1 MRILLAEDD
10 HNLGTWLSRALEHA
24 GIQVEWVNDGRL
36 ADRALQQHDNYDA
49 LILTARDSLDERVR
63 SLNAGADDFLAKPF
77 ELAELEARL
86 HALVRRA
93 RGNEH
98 PRLACG
104 ALVYDNPRKQF
115 TLHGEPL
122 ALSPREHAVLRVLVQ
137 RSGEPFSK
145 QQILDRVFSDDE
157 DVHPEA
163 VEVFVHRLR
172 KRLDGSG
179 VRITTLRGLGHAL
192 GANDVA
198 PPPDAARLPPPGDA
212 TRGLAKP
219 VPRWHWRGPR
229 ACSGPL
235 PVLCGGVRCHVFDT
249 TPAPR
254 QPVAAAGPAAAAAA
268 GRGDGGGAVDD
279 AT

>member
-10 HNLGTWLSRALEHA
+10 HSLGTWLSRALEHA
-24 GIQVEWVNDGRL
+24 GIRVEWVNDGRL
-36 ADRALQQHDNYDA
+36 ADRALQEHGDHDAVVLDLGLPGLDGHAVLQRLRERDHHLPA

-63 SLNAGADDFLAKPF
+63 LLNAGADDFLAKPF

-93 RGNEH
+93 RGAGP

-104 ALVYDNPRKQF
+104 PRGYDRARPQF
-115 TLHGEPL
+115 ALHGEPL
-122 ALSPREHAVLRVLVQ
+122 PLSPREQAVLRVLVQ

-145 QQILDRVFSDDE
+145 QQILDRVFVGDE

-179 VRITTLRGLGHAL
+179 VRIVTLRGLGYAL
-192 GANDVA
+192 EAE
-198 PPPDAARLPPPGDA
+198 
-212 TRGLAKP
+212 
-219 VPRWHWRGPR
+219 
-229 ACSGPL
+229 
-235 PVLCGGVRCHVFDT
+235 
-249 TPAPR
+249 
-254 QPVAAAGPAAAAAA
+254 
-268 GRGDGGGAVDD
+268 
-279 AT
+279 

>member
-49 LILTARDSLDERVR
+49 LVLDLDLGLPGLDGQAVLQRLRDRDQRLTALILTARDSLDERVR
-63 SLNAGADDFLAKPF
+63 SLNAGADDFLAKLF

-98 PRLACG
+98 QRQACG
-104 ALVYDNPRKQF
+104 ALVYDSARKQF
-115 TLHGEPL
+115 TLRGEPL

-145 QQILDRVFSDDE
+145 QQILDRVFTDDD

-179 VRITTLRGLGHAL
+179 VRITTLRGLGYAL
-192 GANDVA
+192 EAD
-198 PPPDAARLPPPGDA
+198 
-212 TRGLAKP
+212 
-219 VPRWHWRGPR
+219 
-229 ACSGPL
+229 
-235 PVLCGGVRCHVFDT
+235 
-249 TPAPR
+249 
-254 QPVAAAGPAAAAAA
+254 
-268 GRGDGGGAVDD
+268 
-279 AT
+279 

>member
-36 ADRALQQHDNYDA
+36 ADRALQQHDNYDALVLDLGLPA

-98 PRLACG
+98 QRQACG
-104 ALVYDNPRKQF
+104 ALVYDSARKQF
-115 TLHGEPL
+115 TLRGEPL

-145 QQILDRVFSDDE
+145 QQILDRVFTDDD

-179 VRITTLRGLGHAL
+179 VRITTLRGLGYAL
-192 GANDVA
+192 EAD
-198 PPPDAARLPPPGDA
+198 
-212 TRGLAKP
+212 
-219 VPRWHWRGPR
+219 
-229 ACSGPL
+229 
-235 PVLCGGVRCHVFDT
+235 
-249 TPAPR
+249 
-254 QPVAAAGPAAAAAA
+254 
-268 GRGDGGGAVDD
+268 
-279 AT
+279 

>member
-1 MRILLAEDD
+1 M
-10 HNLGTWLSRALEHA
+10 
-24 GIQVEWVNDGRL
+24 
-36 ADRALQQHDNYDA
+36 
-49 LILTARDSLDERVR
+49 
-63 SLNAGADDFLAKPF
+63 
-77 ELAELEARL
+77 
-86 HALVRRA
+86 RRA

-179 VRITTLRGLGHAL
+179 VRITTLRGLGYAL
-192 GANDVA
+192 EANDVA
-198 PPPDAARLPPPGDA
+198 PP
-212 TRGLAKP
+212 
-219 VPRWHWRGPR
+219 
-229 ACSGPL
+229 
-235 PVLCGGVRCHVFDT
+235 
-249 TPAPR
+249 
-254 QPVAAAGPAAAAAA
+254 
-268 GRGDGGGAVDD
+268 
-279 AT
+279 

>member
-10 HNLGTWLSRALEHA
+10 HHLGTWLSRALEHA

-36 ADRALQQHDNYDA
+36 ADRALQQNDHDALVLDLGLPGLDGHAVLQRLRARDQRLPA
-49 LILTARDSLDERVR
+49 LILTARDSLEQRVQ

-86 HALVRRA
+86 QALVRRA
-93 RGNEH
+93 RGSDH

-104 ALVYDNPRKQF
+104 PLVYDGARRQF
-115 TLHGEPL
+115 VLHGEPL
-122 ALSPREHAVLRVLVQ
+122 SLSPREQAVLRVLVQ

-145 QQILDRVFSDDE
+145 QQILDRVFPDDE

-179 VRITTLRGLGHAL
+179 VRITTLRGLGYAL
-192 GANDVA
+192 ETG
-198 PPPDAARLPPPGDA
+198 
-212 TRGLAKP
+212 
-219 VPRWHWRGPR
+219 
-229 ACSGPL
+229 
-235 PVLCGGVRCHVFDT
+235 
-249 TPAPR
+249 
-254 QPVAAAGPAAAAAA
+254 GPA
-268 GRGDGGGAVDD
+268 
-279 AT
+279 